1 MKSREQLLV
10 KQKPK
15 AAASER
21 HQIPAAFAL
30 SAGQRPLSPLS
41 SSRCCKLISNNLILN
56 VAVAAKPSPNKL
68 PGSQQKPRLA
78 TVS

>member
-1 MKSREQLLV
+1 MRSQELLLV
-10 KQKPK
+10 KEKPK

-21 HQIPAAFAL
+21 HQLPAAFAL
-30 SAGQRPLSPLS
+30 STGWRPLSPLNS
-41 SSRCCKLISNNLILN
+41 SKCCKLISNNLLLN

-68 PGSQQKPRLA
+68 PENQQKPRLA